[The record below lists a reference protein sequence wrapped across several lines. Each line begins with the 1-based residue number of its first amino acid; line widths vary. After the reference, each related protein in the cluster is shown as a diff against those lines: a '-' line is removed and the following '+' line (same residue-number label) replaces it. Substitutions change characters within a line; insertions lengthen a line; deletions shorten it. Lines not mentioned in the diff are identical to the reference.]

1 MSTFLTLSLLL
12 SFISI
17 SYGQTSVDPTTE
29 PTFYPTFSPTI
40 YSCDKS
46 KCQTYYS
53 NNSTWLLPSNNGC
66 KDEVDG
72 VAICVDCPNANFECE
87 CVSEKTD
94 IGCLIGE
101 ALADALQ
108 TWIII
113 LIVIGSVCG
122 LCIIGSIVY
131 CVCAGALCCAAMNK

>member
-1 MSTFLTLSLLL
+1 MSPFQILALLL
-12 SFISI
+12 SLFISI
-17 SYGQTSVDPTTE
+17 SYGQTSNPTKQ
-29 PTFYPTFSPTI
+29 PTHYPTAAPTI

-46 KCQTYYS
+46 KCKTYS
-53 NNSTWLLPSNNGC
+53 GNSTWLLPSGNGC

-72 VAICVDCPNANFECE
+72 IRICVGCPDENFNCE

-94 IGCLIGE
+94 LGCLIVE
-101 ALADALQ
+101 AVSNALE

-122 LCIIGSIVY
+122 LCIIATIAY
-131 CVCAGALCCAAMNK
+131 CICAGALCCAAVSK